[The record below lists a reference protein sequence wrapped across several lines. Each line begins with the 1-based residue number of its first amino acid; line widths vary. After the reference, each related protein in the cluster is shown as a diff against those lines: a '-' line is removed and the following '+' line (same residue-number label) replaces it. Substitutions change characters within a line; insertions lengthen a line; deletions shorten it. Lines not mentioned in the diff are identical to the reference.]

1 MYCVKC
7 GAELNE
13 GVKFCSNCGTPVHR
27 MESQSVQKNS
37 VKGETSARSS
47 TEEWGGNAQKKLN
60 EVLSFAREKSAPFL
74 EKGKE
79 MISDYKKE
87 IQSECESKGNLKRK
101 IVIGLFSFAIIII
114 LLGIW
119 ASSGSNGNN
128 SSSYGSSD
136 DYDTQYS
143 FTSAQSVMDYVTSR
157 TFESGNTSVRIEY
170 DGVYV
175 NGTWTLAAPKIV
187 DFSSTQA
194 MIVATSQYSGQQS
207 RFIVDCQGNYLKDC
221 NSNDYFYLK

>member
-1 MYCVKC
+1 MKDIGCIKLIKKTMYCVKC

-37 VKGETSARSS
+37 VKGETSARNS
-47 TEEWGGNAQKKLN
+47 TEECVGNAQKKLN
-60 EVLSFAREKSAPFL
+60 EVISFAREKSAPFL

-143 FTSAQSVMDYVTSR
+143 FTSAQSVLNITDDALGQITDYLQS
-157 TFESGNTSVRIEY
+157 IY
-170 DGVYV
+170 GVHGQV
-175 NGTWTLAAPKIV
+175 VVSLNGKTLNYCQAK
-187 DFSSTQA
+187 DYQHNSS
-194 MIVATSQYSGQQS
+194 
-207 RFIVDCQGNYLKDC
+207 N
-221 NSNDYFYLK
+221 N

>member
-7 GAELNE
+7 GADLNE

-37 VKGETSARSS
+37 VKGETSVRNS

-101 IVIGLFSFAIIII
+101 IVIGLFSFAIIISLCVKLI
-114 LLGIW
+114 I
-119 ASSGSNGNN
+119 
-128 SSSYGSSD
+128 
-136 DYDTQYS
+136 
-143 FTSAQSVMDYVTSR
+143 
-157 TFESGNTSVRIEY
+157 SGNSI
-170 DGVYV
+170 
-175 NGTWTLAAPKIV
+175 N
-187 DFSSTQA
+187 
-194 MIVATSQYSGQQS
+194 
-207 RFIVDCQGNYLKDC
+207 
-221 NSNDYFYLK
+221 